1 MEFKKNCNSFIVHMN
16 NDGVG
21 IFSLIQPNIEKIQ
34 ILIYIYIYI
43 MKFKKKDIKNKNNK
57 NLKRRVPSLF
67 HIQ

>member
-43 MKFKKKDIKNKNNK
+43 YIYIMKFKKKRYQKEK
-57 NLKRRVPSLF
+57 
-67 HIQ
+67 

>member
-43 MKFKKKDIKNKNNK
+43 YIYIMKFKKKRYQK
-57 NLKRRVPSLF
+57 
-67 HIQ
+67 

>member
-1 MEFKKNCNSFIVHMN
+1 MEFKKICNSFIVHMN

-43 MKFKKKDIKNKNNK
+43 MKFKKKRYQK
-57 NLKRRVPSLF
+57 
-67 HIQ
+67 